1 MFNVEDK
8 IIFLKKD
15 VLQFLKNNPKLVKSV
30 LLFNNG
36 LFFLVDEDNLEF
48 NNIIKS
54 KFKNANVLSLDF
66 LIDNLYEGN
75 QLYIRLIEEGEI
87 LFDLGILESLR
98 KLIEKGKIKPSR
110 EAIYHSFLNSIKLKE
125 ESEKLGKTV
134 ISKMFWS
141 LYYLLQAYFMSEGKY
156 LTPEEILKA
165 LKFYSETGKI
175 EKRIYLL
182 YEALYNLY
190 YNLHKYNFEEFE
202 FLFKQ
207 FDSLYNELKNVV
219 EQRCKAH
226 LNQRSKQL

>member
-1 MFNVEDK
+1 MDEQT
-8 IIFLKKD
+8 IFLRKEI
-15 VLQFLKNNPKLVKSV
+15 LQFLKNNPKLVKGV
-30 LLFNNG
+30 LLFNNS

-48 NNIIKS
+48 SNIIKS
-54 KFKNANVLSLDF
+54 KFRNANILSLDF

-75 QLYIRLIEEGEI
+75 QLYIRLVEEGNI
-87 LFDLGILESLR
+87 LFDLGIIESLR
-98 KLIEKGKIKPSR
+98 KLIEKGKIRPSK

-165 LKFYSETGKI
+165 SKFYSETEKI
-175 EKRIYLL
+175 EKKIYLL

-207 FDSLYNELKNVV
+207 FDSLYNGLKNVV

-226 LNQRSKQL
+226 LSQKSKQF